1 MSVNVRPA
9 RPEDADSIA
18 ELGDEFVTYLRTL
31 GDPSPVVFIHTP
43 YAKTDSAESPAFSG
57 IVAELDGK
65 VHGYLLYHPGYDID
79 RGGRV
84 LYVVDLYV
92 REEARRRGM
101 GRALMEA
108 AADIARK
115 SGARGLVWSV
125 YARNLSAIAFYE
137 HLGAQYTMEVK
148 SMYWVEGNLGRL
160 FSTS

>member
-1 MSVNVRPA
+1 MSVNIRPA

-18 ELGDEFVTYLRTL
+18 ALGDEFVTYLRTL
-31 GDPSPVVFIHTP
+31 GDPNPTALDPHALRQDGFGP
-43 YAKTDSAESPAFSG
+43 NPAFSG

-92 REEARRRGM
+92 REGVRRRGM

-108 AADIARK
+108 AADISRK

-125 YARNLSAIAFYE
+125 YARNTSAIAFYE

-148 SMYWVEGNLGRL
+148 SMYWVEAI
-160 FSTS
+160 